1 MKTARILLFMAATA
15 FLAACAYVPPKEEA
29 ARRVSPDYMA
39 TGAVNNVRAYVY
51 GSRTLL
57 EFEGSPLFLS
67 VRDETGASVDFE
79 RVGQYYRL
87 SRRLDSFTVWLN
99 GRSVTFS
106 PAMNTRVFSTPARA
120 PAMAAP
126 VTAQPETVKLAA
138 ARPVPAS
145 QADADVLELL
155 KLSEKQLA
163 GIRHVLDA
171 AGKNPKATGAEL
183 FTLSQRL
190 DKLKARFSTA
200 AAAVVQVTFRRAS
213 TTFNPDAQEA
223 AVLIASGKAA
233 RRVNVH
239 GYTDSRVAGPR
250 DAKIALGRALAARQF
265 LVDNGVQ
272 LDKIKVFSQV
282 DGDFVAPN
290 ISKAGRRL
298 NRRVEIEI
306 VNTRIAELKGQ
317 PVKLATVHSRK

>member
-1 MKTARILLFMAATA
+1 MNTARIALFAAATA
-15 FLAACAYVPPKEEA
+15 FLVACAYVPPKEEA

-39 TGAVNNVRAYVY
+39 TGAVNDVRAYIY
-51 GSRTLL
+51 GSRTIL

-67 VRDETGASVDFE
+67 VRDENGASVDFE

-87 SRRLDSFTVWLN
+87 SRRLDRFTVWLN

-126 VTAQPETVKLAA
+126 VTAHPETVKLAA
-138 ARPVPAS
+138 VRPVPAS
-145 QADADVLELL
+145 QADADVVELL

-163 GIRHVLDA
+163 GVRHVLDA

-190 DKLKARFSTA
+190 DKLNTRFVTA
-200 AAAVVQVTFRRAS
+200 AAAVVQVTFPRAS
-213 TTFNPDAQEA
+213 TAFNPDAQEA

-239 GYTDSRVAGPR
+239 GYTDSRAAGPR

-272 LDKIKVFSQV
+272 PDKIKVFSQV

-290 ISKAGRRL
+290 ISKEGRRL
-298 NRRVEIEI
+298 NRRVEIEF
-306 VNTRIAELKGQ
+306 VDTRIAGLKGGAA
-317 PVKLATVHSRK
+317 KLATVHAVK